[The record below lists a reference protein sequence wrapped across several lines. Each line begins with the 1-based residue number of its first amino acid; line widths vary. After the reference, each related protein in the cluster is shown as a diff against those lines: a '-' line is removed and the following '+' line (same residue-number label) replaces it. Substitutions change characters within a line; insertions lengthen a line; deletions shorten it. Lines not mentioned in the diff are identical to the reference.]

1 MKLEPN
7 TLDFKDTHHLLA
19 DSIVPRPIAL
29 ISTVGEDGI
38 FNVGPYASIT
48 IVAVKPTLVGF
59 SVATRRDG
67 RRKDTISNIEFSGEF
82 VVNVPTTETMAE
94 AMNRSGFDYAPDV
107 DEFKETGLT
116 PVKADIVQAPMV
128 GEAPVNLECRV
139 VQILEF
145 GKLPLR
151 ISNFVIAEVLLG
163 HIKDEFYSE
172 GHINAPKLRAIG
184 RLGSEPYPYCRTRD
198 VFDMKL
204 EFKL

>member
-1 MKLEPN
+1 MKLYPN
-7 TLDFKDTHHLLA
+7 TLDFREAHHLLA

-29 ISTVGEDGI
+29 ISTFDKDGV
-38 FNVGPYASIT
+38 FNVAPYASIT

-67 RRKDTISNIEFSGEF
+67 RKKDTIKNIEASGEF
-82 VVNVPTTETMAE
+82 VVNIPTTEDMAE

-128 GEAPVNLECRV
+128 SEAPINLECRV

-145 GKLPLR
+145 GEYPPR
-151 ISNFVIAEVLLG
+151 ISNFIIAEVLLG

-172 GHINAPKLRAIG
+172 GHICAPKLRAIG
-184 RLGSEPYPYCRTRD
+184 RLGSEPYPYCRTSG